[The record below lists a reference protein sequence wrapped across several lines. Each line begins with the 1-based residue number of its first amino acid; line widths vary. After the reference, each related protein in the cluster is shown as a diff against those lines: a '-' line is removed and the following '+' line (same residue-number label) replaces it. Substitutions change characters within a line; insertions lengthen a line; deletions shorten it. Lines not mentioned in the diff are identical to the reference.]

1 MTLPKGF
8 DPPPRQPDDEEE
20 DKFSIRLCIGL
31 MILALILIL
40 IGTLLGMPIVF
51 LDANP
56 ELLTYEGK
64 EMLPILRI
72 IFVASLIIGIPM
84 MILAYSKY
92 RKLELTTPSELTKMF
107 YGGGAEKQCTI
118 CQKHPTSKKYHIKNV
133 HKMEN
138 VNVNDYFTDCGCAK
152 CAKYDKGGN

>member
-8 DPPPRQPDDEEE
+8 DPPPRRPDDDEEE

-40 IGTLLGMPIVF
+40 IGALLGMFTAASAYV
-51 LDANP
+51 
-56 ELLTYEGK
+56 ETLTDEGK

-84 MILAYSKY
+84 MILAYSKH
-92 RKLELTTPSELTKMF
+92 RKLELTTPSEWTKMF
-107 YGGGAEKQCTI
+107 WGDGGGDERQCTI
-118 CQKHPTSKKYHIKNV
+118 CQKHPTPKNYHIKNV
-133 HKMEN
+133 HKMKN
-138 VNVNDYFTDCGCAK
+138 VNVNDYFTMCGCIK
-152 CAKYDKGGN
+152 CTKYL